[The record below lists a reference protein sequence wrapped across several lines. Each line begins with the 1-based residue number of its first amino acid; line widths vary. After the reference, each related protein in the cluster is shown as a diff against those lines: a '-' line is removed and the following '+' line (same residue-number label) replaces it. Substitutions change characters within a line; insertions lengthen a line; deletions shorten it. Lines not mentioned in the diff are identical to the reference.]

1 MLHCNTVG
9 CLRGKENFG
18 VMFYYVE
25 IVLCYM
31 FNNVVEG
38 PGSKRHHR
46 QRSDFPITAQAT
58 ENPRLTQPLWYDNVL
73 MY

>member
-1 MLHCNTVG
+1 MLHCNTVD
-9 CLRGKENFG
+9 CLREEECFS
-18 VMFYYVE
+18 VRVYDVE

-31 FNNVVEG
+31 FHNVVEG